1 MVYKKLI
8 KIILFLFFSLN
19 AFSNIL
25 YDKDGIIITDIELII
40 YKNSYIKYH
49 NSKISDANSLKDL
62 VLMKNVIR
70 DLKENNAGFMTII
83 DNEIINQFG
92 KEILENETN
101 LNFYRFSRI
110 RDEFIYNYFRNEL
123 SVEEIK
129 KIFKELSELN
139 LPISENNCLVIKDIL
154 DLKSNSEFID
164 NFFFNLKNSTNNYK
178 LNLKGIIYDVCI
190 DKAKYYEIEQ
200 LIVSYIRAQTDNEFE
215 NFVYEK
221 IRN

>member
-70 DLKENNAGFMTII
+70 DLKENNADFMAII

>member
-70 DLKENNAGFMTII
+70 DLKENNADFMTII

-164 NFFFNLKNSTNNYK
+164 NFFNLKNSTNNYK

>member
-83 DNEIINQFG
+83 DNEIINQF
-92 KEILENETN
+92 E
-101 LNFYRFSRI
+101 
-110 RDEFIYNYFRNEL
+110 RDTR
-123 SVEEIK
+123 K
-129 KIFKELSELN
+129 
-139 LPISENNCLVIKDIL
+139 
-154 DLKSNSEFID
+154 
-164 NFFFNLKNSTNNYK
+164 
-178 LNLKGIIYDVCI
+178 
-190 DKAKYYEIEQ
+190 
-200 LIVSYIRAQTDNEFE
+200 
-215 NFVYEK
+215 
-221 IRN
+221 

>member
-70 DLKENNAGFMTII
+70 DLKENNADFMTII

>member
-1 MVYKKLI
+1 
-8 KIILFLFFSLN
+8 
-19 AFSNIL
+19 
-25 YDKDGIIITDIELII
+25 
-40 YKNSYIKYH
+40 
-49 NSKISDANSLKDL
+49 
-62 VLMKNVIR
+62 MKNVIR